1 MPDIFD
7 VVADPTRRELLSAL
21 LAKRSDGLGETGEQP
36 GEMSVTQLVT
46 AMGLSQ
52 PTVSKHLKVLRDS
65 HLVAVREQGQR
76 RFYRLDHEPLMAV
89 EEWLHP
95 FVPAAVVPMLESEG
109 PYAARPSFQ
118 EAVQLGVA
126 ARGLAERIGSASGR
140 AAHVF
145 RRMTRRHGLL
155 G

>member
-7 VVADPTRRELLSAL
+7 VVADPTRRELLSTL
-21 LAKRSDGLGETGEQP
+21 LARRSDDGLEAGERP
-36 GEMSVTQLVT
+36 GEMSVTQLVS

-52 PTVSKHLKVLRDS
+52 PTVSKHLKVLRDT

-76 RFYRLDHEPLMAV
+76 RFYRLDHEPLMVV

-95 FVPAAVVPMLESEG
+95 FVPASAPAVDAPSAGANESAG
-109 PYAARPSFQ
+109 PDAQLGAAARS
-118 EAVQLGVA
+118 
-126 ARGLAERIGSASGR
+126 LAERIGAASGR
-140 AAHVF
+140 VAHVL
-145 RRMTRRHGLL
+145 RRTTGRRGLL

>member
-7 VVADPTRRELLSAL
+7 VVADPTRRELLSTL
-21 LAKRSDGLGETGEQP
+21 LARRSDEGIPAGGQP

-52 PTVSKHLKVLRDS
+52 PTVSKHLKVLRDT

-76 RFYRLDHEPLMAV
+76 RFYRLDHEPLMVV

-95 FVPAAVVPMLESEG
+95 FVPAPAIPATASVPSVG
-109 PYAARPSFQ
+109 DTAASDARLS
-118 EAVQLGVA
+118 AA
-126 ARGLAERIGSASGR
+126 ARGVAERIGAASGR
-140 AAHVF
+140 VAHVL
-145 RRMTRRHGLL
+145 RRTTGRRGLL

>member
-7 VVADPTRRELLSAL
+7 VVADPTRRELLSTL
-21 LAKRSDGLGETGEQP
+21 LARRSDEGMEAGEQP
-36 GEMSVTQLVT
+36 GEMSVTQLVS

-52 PTVSKHLKVLRDS
+52 PTVSKHLKVLRDT

-95 FVPAAVVPMLESEG
+95 FVPARDAAVAAPAAGEIETAG
-109 PYAARPSFQ
+109 PDA
-118 EAVQLGVA
+118 QLGAA
-126 ARGLAERIGSASGR
+126 ARGLAEKIGAASGR
-140 AAHVF
+140 VAHVL
-145 RRMTRRHGLL
+145 RRTTGRRGLL

>member
-7 VVADPTRRELLSAL
+7 VVADPTRRELLSTL
-21 LAKRSDGLGETGEQP
+21 LARRSDDGLEAGERS
-36 GEMSVTQLVT
+36 GEMSVTQLVS

-52 PTVSKHLKVLRDS
+52 PTVSKHLKVLRDT

-76 RFYRLDHEPLMAV
+76 RFYRLDHEPLMVV

-95 FVPAAVVPMLESEG
+95 FVPAPAPAVDALPASADESAG
-109 PYAARPSFQ
+109 QDAQLGAAARS
-118 EAVQLGVA
+118 
-126 ARGLAERIGSASGR
+126 LAERIGAASGR
-140 AAHVF
+140 VAHVL
-145 RRMTRRHGLL
+145 RRRTGRRGLL